1 MITLLMIRN
10 AWTAAA
16 SSTQLSVDE
25 RERRAEESRAS
36 SRLADGLSTFCEA
49 TPTLAAA
56 NVDGTPIK
64 VVESEFRSRV
74 SLCAGD
80 GVVLCDIDFVQGAKV
95 AGAFPAPRYVVSG
108 VGLAAQEYAESDAMP
123 AVWNF
128 LRGELRVRRQPIV

>member
-36 SRLADGLSTFCEA
+36 SRLADGPTFCEA

-80 GVVLCDIDFVQGAKV
+80 GVVLCDIDVVQGAKV

-108 VGLAAQEYAESDAMP
+108 VGLAAQEYAEADAMP